1 MSSDSPGIRLPSA
14 PAERIADNHV
24 VYRRG
29 NTRVHVQTYDAQQAE
44 DIIKAKSNVFL
55 KSGVSS
61 FFSGILAMIIV
72 VVTLVIK
79 LSEAITTRITTNDV
93 DTYMIM
99 LYGICIL
106 WTLYYNVLSSLC
118 GGVFSRIAK
127 TNQSTNRWLKG
138 VIIIF
143 GTAIVLKDSMEFLSH
158 TVDDSEEC
166 EAHYL
171 SAVISALHLF
181 FILNQSVFIFRYTK
195 LFIPNNFLLP
205 RTGIMFII
213 ATNLSTWIESVV
225 TETVVALNP
234 SSAGH
239 RSKAMVAVDTDSCS
253 CHSSLCNTV
262 HVAEKFMF
270 PFLVEFSLVAS
281 CMLYVT
287 WRNIGRLPPPYEGVV
302 KPSYQ
307 LFGSYFGEYDTK
319 LIVVCV
325 LEQDT

>member
-106 WTLYYNVLSSLC
+106 WTLYYNV
-118 GGVFSRIAK
+118 
-127 TNQSTNRWLKG
+127 
-138 VIIIF
+138 
-143 GTAIVLKDSMEFLSH
+143 
-158 TVDDSEEC
+158 
-166 EAHYL
+166 
-171 SAVISALHLF
+171 
-181 FILNQSVFIFRYTK
+181 
-195 LFIPNNFLLP
+195 
-205 RTGIMFII
+205 
-213 ATNLSTWIESVV
+213 
-225 TETVVALNP
+225 
-234 SSAGH
+234 
-239 RSKAMVAVDTDSCS
+239 
-253 CHSSLCNTV
+253 
-262 HVAEKFMF
+262 
-270 PFLVEFSLVAS
+270 
-281 CMLYVT
+281 
-287 WRNIGRLPPPYEGVV
+287 
-302 KPSYQ
+302 
-307 LFGSYFGEYDTK
+307 
-319 LIVVCV
+319 
-325 LEQDT
+325 